1 MAYDTKTL
9 REAGKAALAAAG
21 MPVELDTS
29 GHGAN
34 QLYRVRANAERNA
47 GKLVRL
53 RTNNKWAILDY
64 ATGPELGAPVEQL
77 KGVDYVCGVCV
88 NPQGEIEVYFIPAD
102 RVDAHYKAD
111 HEAFMKRTKGLG
123 DSTVRILK
131 FRNALSSYA
140 QFKLGRT
147 PAPAASPPRL
157 NMLGGDVIE
166 VIERA
171 KRMVAD
177 KLGVPVS
184 DVRVSVDFNTPHRA
198 SAEPPFTL
206 EQINEAQDYI
216 DELEANQAGAKE
228 GA

>member
-1 MAYDTKTL
+1 
-9 REAGKAALAAAG
+9 
-21 MPVELDTS
+21 
-29 GHGAN
+29 
-34 QLYRVRANAERNA
+34 
-47 GKLVRL
+47 
-53 RTNNKWAILDY
+53 
-64 ATGPELGAPVEQL
+64 
-77 KGVDYVCGVCV
+77 
-88 NPQGEIEVYFIPAD
+88 
-102 RVDAHYKAD
+102 
-111 HEAFMKRTKGLG
+111 MKRTKGLG

-140 QFKLGRT
+140 EFKLGQT
-147 PAPAASPPRL
+147 PAPAASPHRL
-157 NMLGGDVIE
+157 SMLGGDVIE

-184 DVRVSVDFNTPHRA
+184 DVRVSVDFNTPRGA